1 MKILYFGEYNEGG
14 GAKANLNLA
23 ESMYG
28 FADIAF
34 LGIGNYPLS
43 NKYKVLESKAKRSIS
58 IRFFRDFWLAL
69 NTFCPNIVHATGMYT
84 GLIALLIRPFKKNR
98 YKVVMTLHHTSQKF
112 RFNAVAKYLVS
123 ILNRTDIIHYLTEY
137 QRNKYIGF
145 KLAPK
150 NYKIIPNIIFPA
162 KVDTMKANELKKD
175 LLLKTSS
182 KYLIASVGRLV
193 ESKQVHMFIE
203 SICKINQKGF
213 NTSGIIVGTGDE
225 VYLKMLEGLTK
236 ELKIEDKILFI
247 GFSKTPELYMKVC
260 DFCLFP
266 TLHDEALPLIIL
278 ELFSQ
283 SKTMVV
289 SDHPSIR
296 GIITD
301 NVDSLVS
308 LKHEPESYAQKC
320 IELMENTDLLKK
332 LESGA
337 IRKFNEKYKYNIVI
351 DQFKNMYCELVEE
364 YGTH

>member
-58 IRFFRDFWLAL
+58 IRFFRDFWVSL

-84 GLIALLIRPFKKNR
+84 GLIALLIRPFRKNS

-123 ILNRTDIIHYLTEY
+123 ILNSADIIHYLTEY
-137 QRNKYIGF
+137 QRNKYIG
-145 KLAPK
+145 LNLTPK

-162 KVDTMKANELKKD
+162 TVDIVKTKALRDD

-193 ESKQVHMFIE
+193 ESKQVHKFIE
-203 SICKINQKGF
+203 SISKINQKGF
-213 NTSGIIVGTGDE
+213 NVSGVIVGTGDE
-225 VYLKMLEGLTK
+225 AYLNILEGLTK
-236 ELKIEDKILFI
+236 KLKIEDKILFI
-247 GFSKTPELYMKVC
+247 GFSKTPELYMKAC

-278 ELFSQ
+278 ESFSL

-301 NVDSLVS
+301 NVDSLVV
-308 LKHEPESYAQKC
+308 LKHEPGAYAQKC

-332 LESGA
+332 LELGA
-337 IRKFNEKYKYNIVI
+337 IHKFNEKYKYDIVI
-351 DQFKNMYCELVEE
+351 DQFRNMYGELVQE
-364 YGTH
+364 